1 MLLQVKG
8 KQNAFAFD
16 LVLDSGTSQVVS
28 PTAPITAFAGAY
40 IVQR

>member
-28 PTAPITAFAGAY
+28 TAPITAFAGAY